1 MKKLFLLLIAAMMLS
16 VSTMS
21 QSFNGVQIS
30 GDINSFISSMKSKG
44 YVFHKWMNGGGAI
57 MKGQIGG
64 NNVEVYVSVTPKTKV
79 VWKVSVYFSE
89 VSTWG
94 DMKTD
99 YFKFKQLITDKYGA
113 PGSEYEY
120 FSNPYYEGDGYE
132 MTALS
137 VGKAVYS
144 SFWFDQAKLNIEV
157 SATKFSQLRI
167 TYENAA
173 NVELFDKE
181 KKQLESS
188 VL

>member
-1 MKKLFLLLIAAMMLS
+1 MKKLFLVLIAAMMLS
-16 VSTMS
+16 VSAIS
-21 QSFNGVQIS
+21 QSFNGVEIS
-30 GDINSFISSMKSKG
+30 GNINSFIASMKSKG
-44 YVFHKWMNGGGAI
+44 YVFNKWMNGGGAI
-57 MKGQIGG
+57 MNGQIGG
-64 NNVEVYVSVTPKTKV
+64 SNVELYISATPKTKV

-89 VSTWG
+89 VSTWT

-120 FSNPYYEGDGYE
+120 FSKPYYEGDGYE

-144 SFWFDQAKLNIEV
+144 SFWFGQAKLNIEV

-167 TYENAA
+167 TYENAVNA
-173 NVELFDKE
+173 EVFDKE
-181 KKQLESS
+181 KKQIESS